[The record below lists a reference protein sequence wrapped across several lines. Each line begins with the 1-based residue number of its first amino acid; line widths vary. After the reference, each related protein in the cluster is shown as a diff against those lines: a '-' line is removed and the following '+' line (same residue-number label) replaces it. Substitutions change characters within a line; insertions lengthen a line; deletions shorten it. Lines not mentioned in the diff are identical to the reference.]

1 MNRNERTRLLLQ
13 RIRNTPDERER
24 ERLAWQV
31 VLMHEAGA
39 RYLVRKFCFEP
50 DEDDIA
56 EARIAMHKAAL
67 WCNPELGSGYMSVC
81 SWFVMRYVASRRTGL
96 GIHVPTSVG
105 AKISRLRKVMIDTH
119 AACITLEEQMNLAG
133 IDNIGSDTVEMLLM
147 SVGRPSS
154 SGDHVSVVASR
165 MGVRSR
171 SEAMDDDDDMYG
183 NYHDPV
189 AMDREGELDADIATV
204 RTFLGHLTPME
215 RDAVLA
221 YFDDG
226 ADTRAVAAKHGVSR
240 ETLRKARKA
249 GLAYIR
255 DMLKPDE
262 DEDGQEEEQDQ
273 DPS

>member
-1 MNRNERTRLLLQ
+1 MNRNERTRQLLK
-13 RIRNTPDERER
+13 RIRTTSDERER
-24 ERLAWQV
+24 ERLAWEV
-31 VLMHEAGA
+31 VMLHEAGA
-39 RYLVRKFCFEP
+39 RFLVRKFCFEP

-67 WCNPELGSGYMSVC
+67 WCNPDLGSGYMSVC

-119 AACITLEEQMNLAG
+119 AACITLEEQMQLADVG
-133 IDNIGSDTVEMLLM
+133 NIGPETVEMLLM

-154 SGDHVSVVASR
+154 SGDHVSVVTSR

-171 SEAMDDDDDMYG
+171 GEAMDEDDDAYG

-189 AMDREGELDADIATV
+189 ATDRDGETDFDQVTV
-204 RTFLGHLTPME
+204 REFLDCLTPME

-221 YFDDG
+221 YFDDSV
-226 ADTRAVAAKHGVSR
+226 DTRAVAAKHGVSR
-240 ETLRKARKA
+240 ETLRKARKS
-249 GLAYIR
+249 GMERMRSWLT
-255 DMLKPDE
+255 PDNE
-262 DEDGQEEEQDQ
+262 DNDGQEEEDQ
-273 DPS
+273 GG

>member
-1 MNRNERTRLLLQ
+1 MNRNERTRQLLK
-13 RIRNTPDERER
+13 RIRTSSDERER
-24 ERLAWQV
+24 ERLAWEV
-31 VLMHEAGA
+31 VMLHEAGA
-39 RYLVRKFCFEP
+39 RFLVRKFCFEP

-67 WCNPELGSGYMSVC
+67 WCNPDLGSGYMSVC

-119 AACITLEEQMNLAG
+119 AACITLEDQMQLAEVG
-133 IDNIGSDTVEMLLM
+133 NIGPETVEMLLM

-171 SEAMDDDDDMYG
+171 GEAMDDDDDAYG
-183 NYHDPV
+183 NYHDP
-189 AMDREGELDADIATV
+189 AAPERDGETYFDQVTV
-204 RTFLGHLTPME
+204 REFLACLTPME

-221 YFDDG
+221 YFDDSV
-226 ADTRAVAAKHGVSR
+226 DTRAVAAKHGVSR
-240 ETLRKARKA
+240 ETLRKARKT
-249 GLAYIR
+249 GMDRMRSWLT
-255 DMLKPDE
+255 PDNE
-262 DEDGQEEEQDQ
+262 DNDGQEEEDQ
-273 DPS
+273 GG

>member
-1 MNRNERTRLLLQ
+1 MNRNERTRLLLR
-13 RIRNTPDERER
+13 RIRDTSDERER
-24 ERLAWQV
+24 ERLAWEV

-67 WCNPELGSGYMSVC
+67 WCRPELGSGYMSVC

-119 AACITLEEQMNLAG
+119 AACMTLEEQMQLADVG
-133 IDNIGSDTVEMLLM
+133 NIIPETVEMLLM

-154 SGDHVSVVASR
+154 SGDHVSVVANR

-171 SEAMDDDDDMYG
+171 SESMEDDDEVYG

-189 AMDREGELDADIATV
+189 VPEHEGEMDADRATV
-204 RTFLGHLTPME
+204 RTFLAHLTPME

-221 YFDDG
+221 FFDDSI
-226 ADTRAVAAKHGVSR
+226 DTRAVAAKHGVSR

-249 GLAYIR
+249 GMQRMRAMIN
-255 DMLKPDE
+255 PDE
-262 DEDGQEEEQDQ
+262 EDQDGQEEEDQ
-273 DPS
+273 GG